1 MVSAANDEEVIESH
15 SGDSYPSMM
24 RGSSSAL
31 TLQAEVEEE
40 ALYTCWGISI
50 IARRHKGLT
59 QLKMDDALNPR
70 CGKWLLSL
78 AFPVDSSP
86 LIFEKKISTPNPCS
100 FLTAKG
106 IYNFLQKK
114 KKKCVCW
121 SKILFHTANHLS
133 ILGHT
138 FSGPATFPGPLDHSL
153 HCPCQILNVV
163 YSNCFRK
170 WQSITTTKS
179 RSSMPEKFWSSFLMI
194 TYLPK
199 PWFFNCKWS

>member
-50 IARRHKGLT
+50 IARKHKGLT

-114 KKKCVCW
+114 KKNVCVEARYSFIQLTTYPSLDTPSLDLLHSQDHWTIHC
-121 SKILFHTANHLS
+121 TA
-133 ILGHT
+133 
-138 FSGPATFPGPLDHSL
+138 PAK
-153 HCPCQILNVV
+153 
-163 YSNCFRK
+163 Y
-170 WQSITTTKS
+170 
-179 RSSMPEKFWSSFLMI
+179 
-194 TYLPK
+194 
-199 PWFFNCKWS
+199 